1 MRTFVVKSGQTLKDI
16 GAELIDARVSKT
28 QADAALKSIR
38 ALNPNIGTGKLSA
51 GTVVIVPAGPGIR
64 IGPTTAAKD
73 DPAGILT
80 AEFERAARET
90 RDGVLASMKTR
101 ADERTEISAALKS
114 DAFKRALEADKDL
127 GVKAELAKKAL
138 SENEAADKQAAGLF
152 DGLLSDARGAL
163 EKLDKLLG

>member
-16 GAELIDARVSKT
+16 GAELIDARVSKP

-51 GTVVIVPAGPGIR
+51 GTVVIVPTAPGIKT
-64 IGPTTAAKD
+64 GPTTAAKD

-90 RDGVLASMKTR
+90 RAALLASIKRQT
-101 ADERTEISAALKS
+101 DERAEILAAFKS
-114 DAFKRALEADKDL
+114 DAFKRALEAGKDL
-127 GVKAELAKKAL
+127 GTKAELAKKAL
-138 SENEAADKQAAGLF
+138 SEDEAADKQAAGSF